1 VILITGTRQTEIR
14 ISTADCVAWC
24 TPAHFQAGGDFA
36 THLGTMTPNDSTTA
50 AALSAVLS
58 EAGAKVCGSCGT
70 QAAVRVPGGSASTAG
85 ESAQLNPALLKSD
98 VWFCFECGHEER
110 AVD

>member
-1 VILITGTRQTEIR
+1 
-14 ISTADCVAWC
+14 
-24 TPAHFQAGGDFA
+24 
-36 THLGTMTPNDSTTA
+36 MTPNDSTTA

-70 QAAVRVPGGSASTAG
+70 QAAVRVPVGAASAAG
-85 ESAQLNPALLKSD
+85 ESAQHVNPALLEGD

>member
-1 VILITGTRQTEIR
+1 
-14 ISTADCVAWC
+14 
-24 TPAHFQAGGDFA
+24 
-36 THLGTMTPNDSTTA
+36 MTPNESTY

-58 EAGAKVCGSCGT
+58 EANAKVCGSCGT
-70 QAAVRVPGGSASTAG
+70 KAAVRVGAELDGGEAS
-85 ESAQLNPALLKSD
+85 LRMNPLLSSGD

>member
-1 VILITGTRQTEIR
+1 VISITAMEQLLVRIGTPPCEFSCSSARFR
-14 ISTADCVAWC
+14 
-24 TPAHFQAGGDFA
+24 AGGGFA
-36 THLGTMTPNDSTTA
+36 PLFGTMTPNDSTTA

-70 QAAVRVPGGSASTAG
+70 QAAVRVPVGAASAA
-85 ESAQLNPALLKSD
+85 EQHANPALLEGD
-98 VWFCFECGHEER
+98 IWFCFECGHEER

>member
-1 VILITGTRQTEIR
+1 
-14 ISTADCVAWC
+14 
-24 TPAHFQAGGDFA
+24 
-36 THLGTMTPNDSTTA
+36 MTPNESTA

-70 QAAVRVPGGSASTAG
+70 QAAVRVPVGAASAAG
-85 ESAQLNPALLKSD
+85 ESAQQANPALLESD

>member
-1 VILITGTRQTEIR
+1 
-14 ISTADCVAWC
+14 
-24 TPAHFQAGGDFA
+24 
-36 THLGTMTPNDSTTA
+36 MTPNDSTTA

-70 QAAVRVPGGSASTAG
+70 QAAVRVPVGTASAA
-85 ESAQLNPALLKSD
+85 ESAQHQNPALAGD

-110 AVD
+110 AVN

>member
-1 VILITGTRQTEIR
+1 
-14 ISTADCVAWC
+14 
-24 TPAHFQAGGDFA
+24 
-36 THLGTMTPNDSTTA
+36 MTPNESTA

-58 EAGAKVCGSCGT
+58 EAGARVCGSCGT
-70 QAAVRVPGGSASTAG
+70 QAAVRVPVGAASAAG
-85 ESAQLNPALLKSD
+85 ESAQQANPALLASD

>member
-1 VILITGTRQTEIR
+1 
-14 ISTADCVAWC
+14 
-24 TPAHFQAGGDFA
+24 
-36 THLGTMTPNDSTTA
+36 MTPNESTA

-70 QAAVRVPGGSASTAG
+70 QAAVRVPVGAASAAG
-85 ESAQLNPALLKSD
+85 ESVQQTNPALLESD